1 MNNNFFSDIKMKL
14 EAIALIK
21 ENPETEDPIDTVTL
35 NVPLLIRLLEY
46 AREDAKTDMDLHH
59 VTERLIELA
68 KSGTLSMDHYND
80 IVPSTVN
87 EDKKITKDED
97 PCWPGYKMVGTKKKN
112 GKEVPNCVPG
122 KKGE

>member
-68 KSGTLSMDHYND
+68 KSGTLSMDHYNLSL
-80 IVPSTVN
+80 IH
-87 EDKKITKDED
+87 I
-97 PCWPGYKMVGTKKKN
+97 
-112 GKEVPNCVPG
+112 
-122 KKGE
+122 